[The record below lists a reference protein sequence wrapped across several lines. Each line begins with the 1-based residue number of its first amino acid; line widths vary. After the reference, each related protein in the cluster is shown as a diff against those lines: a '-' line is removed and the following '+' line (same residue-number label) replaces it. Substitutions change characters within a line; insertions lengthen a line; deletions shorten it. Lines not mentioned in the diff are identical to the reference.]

1 MDRRERQNDPIESLR
16 AAQEGHQAKMW
27 TALPGIVTAFDPVA
41 MTVSVQPAVQGSV
54 KDETGNS
61 KNVQMP
67 LLVDVPVVFPC
78 GGGFSLTYPIRVG
91 DEVLVVF
98 ASRCIDGW
106 WQGGQ
111 STPPPDSRMHDLSD
125 GFAIVGPR
133 SQATKLDPAV
143 DVENVQLRT
152 DDGQATLTM
161 KPDYTIEAK
170 NPQATVTLTPA
181 GAITL
186 EAAAQVTIKA
196 PQITLE
202 GNVTTTGAGGAAGT
216 VDMKGSIALDGSLTS
231 TGDQVAAG
239 ISTAQHTHTGVQPG
253 GGSTGEPQ

>member
-1 MDRRERQNDPIESLR
+1 MDRSERQNDPIESQRL
-16 AAQEGHQAKMW
+16 ALEGHQAQMW
-27 TALPGIVTAFDPVA
+27 TALPGIVTAFDPDA

-54 KDETGNS
+54 RDENGNS

-67 LLVDVPVVFPC
+67 LLVDVPVVFMC

-98 ASRCIDGW
+98 ASRCIDAW

-111 STPPPDSRMHDLSD
+111 SAPPPDSRMHDLSD

-133 SQATKLDPAV
+133 SQATKLNPAV

-161 KPDYTIEAK
+161 KPDYTVEVK
-170 NPQATVTLTPA
+170 NPQAGCTIGSDGIIKFSGSGISFAAKDGGATTATVSGKMTVDELNS
-181 GAITL
+181 
-186 EAAAQVTIKA
+186 
-196 PQITLE
+196 
-202 GNVTTTGAGGAAGT
+202 GNVDFNTHYHECPHGGN
-216 VDMKGSIALDGSLTS
+216 TS
-231 TGDQVAAG
+231 GPK
-239 ISTAQHTHTGVQPG
+239 S
-253 GGSTGEPQ
+253 

>member
-1 MDRRERQNDPIESLR
+1 MDRSERQNDPIESHRL
-16 AAQEGHQAKMW
+16 AQEGHQAQMW
-27 TALPGIVTAFDPVA
+27 TALPGIVTGFDPVA

-111 STPPPDSRMHDLSD
+111 DIRGQPVGKGMHQNLR
-125 GFAIVGPR
+125 PR
-133 SQATKLDPAV
+133 LYIRIRNLHRPA
-143 DVENVQLRT
+143 RF
-152 DDGQATLTM
+152 
-161 KPDYTIEAK
+161 
-170 NPQATVTLTPA
+170 
-181 GAITL
+181 
-186 EAAAQVTIKA
+186 
-196 PQITLE
+196 QIT
-202 GNVTTTGAGGAAGT
+202 T
-216 VDMKGSIALDGSLTS
+216 K
-231 TGDQVAAG
+231 
-239 ISTAQHTHTGVQPG
+239 
-253 GGSTGEPQ
+253 